1 MKRMTLKKIAC
12 LGTLLMITGAFSGCS
27 EAEAPTVTI
36 KSDDVSDEY
45 RTVETDYADVVM
57 SKEISCLYSQ
67 INEESLSFSI
77 EKRELTHVYV
87 ADGDTVKAGQL
98 VAKLNVDDLEKKL
111 RDNEDL
117 IEQSE
122 LLISETNKLVDY
134 YKGLLGGS
142 IGLRRREE
150 IEFKVSDAEQE
161 LEKIRNDKENAER
174 ENEEFKEIINASML
188 YAGMDGTVSN
198 INKAFIG
205 SRPSKGATVMK
216 IINTDHCSFVSRD
229 EAAFELLNVGD
240 SVKIDISDEKYYDAT
255 VIEKDTEG
263 GRVIMDLDEPDYSIK
278 MSTRGTIKVE
288 LERADHVLSLPR
300 EAVHTTE
307 DMAYVYE
314 LNENGVRELKEIEI
328 GIIGT
333 SLVEIKGGL
342 LPYEQVILRKGKSIG

>member
-134 YKGLLGGS
+134 
-142 IGLRRREE
+142 
-150 IEFKVSDAEQE
+150 
-161 LEKIRNDKENAER
+161 
-174 ENEEFKEIINASML
+174 
-188 YAGMDGTVSN
+188 
-198 INKAFIG
+198 
-205 SRPSKGATVMK
+205 
-216 IINTDHCSFVSRD
+216 
-229 EAAFELLNVGD
+229 
-240 SVKIDISDEKYYDAT
+240 
-255 VIEKDTEG
+255 
-263 GRVIMDLDEPDYSIK
+263 
-278 MSTRGTIKVE
+278 
-288 LERADHVLSLPR
+288 
-300 EAVHTTE
+300 
-307 DMAYVYE
+307 
-314 LNENGVRELKEIEI
+314 
-328 GIIGT
+328 
-333 SLVEIKGGL
+333 
-342 LPYEQVILRKGKSIG
+342 